1 MADIYSFVGARIR
14 AERKARK
21 MTLEELASAA
31 GMNTS
36 FLHSIETAKKKLSL
50 NMAQKIAD
58 ALLIPIERLFA
69 GAPTSKRDSDL
80 YVGKLAAM
88 VKDADS
94 RKKQTILRVVKTL
107 LSDAKS

>member
-1 MADIYSFVGARIR
+1 
-14 AERKARK
+14 
-21 MTLEELASAA
+21 MTLEGLASAA

-58 ALLIPIERLFA
+58 ALDIQIGLLFN
-69 GAPTSKRDSDL
+69 GAPAKQSPPDL

-88 VKDADS
+88 VRDVGAG
-94 RKKQTILRVVKTL
+94 KKRTILRVVKTL
-107 LSDAKS
+107 VRDA